1 MPAEVREEKKVEY
14 LELVYDLIFVYI
26 IGHAVVFSV
35 YVWAA
40 QICKGK
46 SCDVP
51 ETGFADIVY
60 LHGICYSNVVI
71 QGKYVC

>member
-14 LELVYDLIFVYI
+14 RELVYDLIFVYI

-40 QICKGK
+40 
-46 SCDVP
+46 
-51 ETGFADIVY
+51 
-60 LHGICYSNVVI
+60 
-71 QGKYVC
+71 